1 MIRVEALV
9 DGVGTYWQWSE
20 RPFEGVS
27 DSRFFFESEGHREA
41 LARLGYLVRQESM
54 LLGMLTGEVGC
65 GKTTTLNRFAG
76 EIQSESCVALVF
88 ENSFLSAEAILGRVL
103 TQFGLGGYL
112 EGADFSARYDLLDQ
126 AVRQLRSD
134 YDRHLCLLFDEAQ
147 DMDAQTLARICKLTN
162 LNRDGGR
169 HLSVILIGQPDLR
182 ERISGERA
190 LDQRV
195 SLRFH
200 LDRIRD
206 EEVGPYLTY
215 RLGVAGAPQG
225 LFDGEAEEE
234 IARCSRGIP
243 REINRLAK
251 LSLEE
256 AAARR
261 AVCVEADDVRTVM
274 RDLRRHQP
282 GLPAVTAT
290 QGGR

>member
-1 MIRVEALV
+1 MES
-9 DGVGTYWQWSE
+9 VGTYWQWRE

-27 DSRFFFESEGHREA
+27 DSRFYFESEGHREA

-76 EIQSESCVALVF
+76 QIESESCVALVF

-112 EGADFSARYDLLDQ
+112 EGADFSMRYDLLDQ
-126 AVRQLRSD
+126 TVRQLRSD

-147 DMDAQTLARICKLTN
+147 DMEAETLARMCKLTN

-182 ERISGERA
+182 DRILADKA

-206 EEVGPYLTY
+206 EEVGPYLAC
-215 RLGVAGAPQG
+215 RLQVAGAPPG
-225 LFDGEAEEE
+225 LFEAEAEVE

-261 AVCVEADDVRTVM
+261 GSRVEADDVRTVM

-282 GLPAVTAT
+282 GLPAVCAT
-290 QGGR
+290 PGGR